1 MDWVRIATMVLDIYF
16 TIMEKAKQSDEE
28 QLIFY
33 AQQRAKFRGVNAP
46 ENLPKPPETEVK

>member
-1 MDWVRIATMVLDIYF
+1 MDWIRIATMVLDIYF

-33 AQQRAKFRGVNAP
+33 VQQRARFRGINAP
-46 ENLPKPPETEVK
+46 ENLPKPPEMEVK